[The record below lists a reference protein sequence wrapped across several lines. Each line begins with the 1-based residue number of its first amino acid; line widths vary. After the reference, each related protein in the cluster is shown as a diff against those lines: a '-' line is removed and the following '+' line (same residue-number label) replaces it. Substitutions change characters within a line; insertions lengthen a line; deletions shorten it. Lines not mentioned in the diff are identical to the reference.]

1 MCVLGVGEEMRHAL
15 ESVPF
20 FHHVGPKDKTRGVRQ
35 VLASLSSLSQLTDP
49 KHILDPKMVAHS
61 LSYQLRWILEELLI

>member
-49 KHILDPKMVAHS
+49 YFSYSEQLNRDWRDS
-61 LSYQLRWILEELLI
+61 LFERTSV